1 MIAINE
7 KISIDEHE
15 LKFQFARASGPGG
28 QKVNKTSTAV
38 QLRFDIVN
46 SPSLP
51 ENVRERLMEIAGSRL
66 TGEGVLLIEASRYR
80 TQEQN
85 RQDAVDRLVEL
96 IKLACEEPVERKQT
110 EPSAASK
117 RKRLQDKRRLG
128 EKKRLRKRIDDFE

>member
-1 MIAINE
+1 MISINE
-7 KISIDEHE
+7 DISLDENE
-15 LKFQFARASGPGG
+15 LTFQYARASGPGG

-38 QLRFDIVN
+38 QLRFNVVN

-51 ENVRERLMEIAGSRL
+51 EYVRKGLMEIAGSRL
-66 TGEGVLLIEASRYR
+66 TTEDVLLIEASRHR

-117 RKRLQDKRRLG
+117 RKRLLDKRRLG